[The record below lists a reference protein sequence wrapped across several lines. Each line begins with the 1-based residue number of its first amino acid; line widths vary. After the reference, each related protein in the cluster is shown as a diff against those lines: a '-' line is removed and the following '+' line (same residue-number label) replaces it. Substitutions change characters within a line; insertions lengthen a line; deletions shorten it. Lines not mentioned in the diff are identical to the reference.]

1 MQEKIKKWVGETL
14 GAGEVLGSADFI
26 VEMPSEMTF
35 GDYSTNIAMVCG
47 KTLKENPLDLAEE
60 FAKKLEENKIAEVGK
75 VVAVRPGFIN
85 FFLKPE
91 VFAEKVREIIEK
103 GQNFGKFPQN
113 GHTWVIEHT
122 SPNPNK
128 AMHIGHLR
136 NNLTGMALARI
147 AEANGYAVICD
158 AIDNDRGI
166 AIAKLMWG
174 YLKFGRADGEQKT
187 DPEYWQSHQDEWISP
202 EEKGLRPDRFVD
214 DLYVKGSAD
223 FDADPEVEKTVR
235 SLVVEW
241 ENENKI
247 VWELW
252 RKVLSYSYA
261 GQNETLKRLG
271 NRWDFVWHEH
281 EHYKA
286 GKDYVALGLSK
297 NIFRKTDDGAIITD
311 LSEFGLSDTVV
322 QKSDGTS
329 LYITQDI
336 ALTKLKLE
344 KYKAQKLFWVIGPE
358 QSLAM
363 QQMFAVCEELGIG
376 RRADFTHIPYGYMS
390 IKGQG
395 KMSSRKGNVVF
406 IDDVID
412 DAKSEIKKIMSEKDA
427 QISDVES
434 VSEILALGAV
444 KFAVLKVARMQDVA
458 FDVSESTSLQGD
470 SGPYLQYAT
479 VRANS
484 ILKKVIKLSSYQV
497 ESKMPE
503 NWQTTNLER
512 MFEKFESVILRS
524 GRELSPHYIVTYL
537 LQLSAEFN
545 SFYAEHKIIDEAD
558 LSSPYKLALT
568 QSFANIMTIGLG
580 LLGISVPEEM

>member
-1 MQEKIKKWVGETL
+1 MLSDKIKKWVGETL
-14 GAGEVLGSADFI
+14 ELNHSDGAVDFAVETPADFAH
-26 VEMPSEMTF
+26 
-35 GDYSTNIAMVCG
+35 GDYSTNVAMVLARAE
-47 KTLKENPLDLAEE
+47 KKNPKELAEKFVAE
-60 FAKKLEENKIAEVGK
+60 LNEKKIDEVEKIS
-75 VVAVRPGFIN
+75 VAGPGFIN
-85 FFLKPE
+85 FFLTPK
-91 VFAEKVREIIEK
+91 VFAEKVKEIIEK
-103 GQNFGKFPQN
+103 GEKFGHIPSN
-113 GHTWVIEHT
+113 GQTWVIEHT

-136 NNLTGMALARI
+136 NNLTGMALTRI
-147 AEANGYAVICD
+147 AEWNGYTVICD
-158 AIDNDRGI
+158 CIDNDRGI

-174 YLKFGRADGEQKT
+174 YLKFCKKNNEQKT
-187 DPEYWQSHQDEWISP
+187 DLEYWKEHQDEWLTP
-202 EEKGLRPDRFVD
+202 EELNMRPDRFVD

-223 FDADPEVEKTVR
+223 FESDAEVEKKVR
-235 SLVVEW
+235 ALVVDW

-252 RKVLSYSYA
+252 KKVLSYSYA
-261 GQNETLKRLG
+261 GQEMTLKRLG

-286 GKDYVALGLSK
+286 GKQFVAEGLKK
-297 NIFRKTDDGAIITD
+297 NIFKKLDDGAVITD
-311 LSEFGLSDTVV
+311 LQKFNLTDTVV

-344 KYKAQKLFWVIGPE
+344 KYKANKLFWVIGPE

-376 RRADFTHIPYGYMS
+376 KRADFTHIPYGYMS

-412 DAKSEIKKIMSEKDA
+412 AAKNQIKKIMAEKETQVAD
-427 QISDVES
+427 IENI
-434 VSEILALGAV
+434 SEILALGAV
-444 KFAVLKVARMQDVA
+444 KFGVLKVARMQDVS
-458 FDVSESTSLQGD
+458 FDITESTNLQGD

-484 ILKKVIKLSSYQV
+484 ILKKSSAILPSV
-497 ESKMPE
+497 KMPE
-503 NWQTTNLER
+503 NWQTTNLEK
-512 MFEKFESVILRS
+512 MFEKFESVVSCAGL
-524 GRELSPHYIVTYL
+524 EYAPHYIVTYL
-537 LQLSAEFN
+537 IELASEFN
-545 SFYAEHKIIDEAD
+545 SFYAHHKIIDIAD
-558 LSSPYKLALT
+558 PTSPYKLALT
-568 QSFANIMTIGLG
+568 QSFANIMTAGLD
-580 LLGISVPEEM
+580 LLGISVPDEM